1 MRRTTESVLPRQ
13 TETVHP
19 QVLADGRRTPLLL
32 PEGLQDPV
40 IHRTSTSLE
49 ALLQVPLPAPR
60 RPRGDPPRFD
70 ATAIFDAIQA
80 FKLLKVML
88 KLMRLKVAKTNKN
101 ITSMTRL
108 TRQNRMKERLTS
120 TSDGI
125 WQRKQSLCNT
135 NFSTRLRTHI
145 APCA

>member
-70 ATAIFDAIQA
+70 AAMIFDAIQA
-80 FKLLKVML
+80 FKL
-88 KLMRLKVAKTNKN
+88 KLMRLKVAKTSKN

-120 TSDGI
+120 TSDEI

>member
-1 MRRTTESVLPRQ
+1 MRRTTESVLPCQ
-13 TETVHP
+13 TEKIHP

-49 ALLQVPLPAPR
+49 ALLQVSLPAPR
-60 RPRGDPPRFD
+60 RPRGDPRFD
-70 ATAIFDAIQA
+70 ATMIFDAIQA
-80 FKLLKVML
+80 VKLKM
-88 KLMRLKVAKTNKN
+88 MRLMVAKTNKN

-120 TSDGI
+120 TSDEI

-135 NFSTRLRTHI
+135 NSSTRLRIHI

>member
-1 MRRTTESVLPRQ
+1 MRRTTENVLPRQ

-60 RPRGDPPRFD
+60 RPRGDSHRFD
-70 ATAIFDAIQA
+70 AMIFDAIQA
-80 FKLLKVML
+80 FKL
-88 KLMRLKVAKTNKN
+88 KLMRLMVAKTNKN

-120 TSDGI
+120 TSDEI
-125 WQRKQSLCNT
+125 WQQKRSLCNT

>member
-1 MRRTTESVLPRQ
+1 MCRTTESILPCQ
-13 TETVHP
+13 TETVRP

-60 RPRGDPPRFD
+60 RPRGGFHRFD
-70 ATAIFDAIQA
+70 AMIFDAIQA
-80 FKLLKVML
+80 FKL
-88 KLMRLKVAKTNKN
+88 KLMRLMVAKTNKN

-108 TRQNRMKERLTS
+108 TRRNRVKERFTS
-120 TSDGI
+120 TSDEI
-125 WQRKQSLCNT
+125 W
-135 NFSTRLRTHI
+135 
-145 APCA
+145 

>member
-1 MRRTTESVLPRQ
+1 MFSRVRRRQ
-13 TETVHP
+13 FTRRCSRTVG
-19 QVLADGRRTPLLL
+19 GRRCYSRKVFR
-32 PEGLQDPV
+32 PV

-49 ALLQVPLPAPR
+49 ALLQVPLLAPR
-60 RPRGDPPRFD
+60 RPRGDSPRFD
-70 ATAIFDAIQA
+70 ATMTIFGEIQA
-80 FKLLKVML
+80 FKL
-88 KLMRLKVAKTNKN
+88 KLMRLKVAKTSKN

-120 TSDGI
+120 TSDEI

-135 NFSTRLRTHI
+135 NFSTRQRTHI

>member
-40 IHRTSTSLE
+40 IHRTSTSPE

-70 ATAIFDAIQA
+70 ATTIFDAIQA
-80 FKLLKVML
+80 FKL
-88 KLMRLKVAKTNKN
+88 KLMRLMVAKTNKN

-120 TSDGI
+120 TSDEI
-125 WQRKQSLCNT
+125 WQQKRSLCNT
-135 NFSTRLRTHI
+135 NFSTRQRTHI